1 MKEWSHDREKDKI
14 YESKYVNE
22 DPHGKKVNEAV
33 LKNFIRILDKQI
45 EFNKNG
51 EINAIPIVSYHRLDT
66 NKDFDTSPEL
76 FEQEMEYLYENDYNV
91 INLADLGY
99 DEDEERFYIK
109 NVNDNKNELH
119 SSRINQSNLK
129 AK

>member
-1 MKEWSHDREKDKI
+1 
-14 YESKYVNE
+14 
-22 DPHGKKVNEAV
+22 
-33 LKNFIRILDKQI
+33 
-45 EFNKNG
+45 
-51 EINAIPIVSYHRLDT
+51 
-66 NKDFDTSPEL
+66 
-76 FEQEMEYLYENDYNV
+76 MEYLYENDYNV

-109 NVNDNKNELH
+109 NVNDNRNELH

>member
-14 YESKYVNE
+14 YENKYLQKNE
-22 DPHGKKVNEAV
+22 DPHGETVNKAV
-33 LKNFIRILDKQI
+33 LERFIKILERQT
-45 EFNKNG
+45 EFNKDG

-76 FEQEMEYLYENDYNV
+76 FELEMKYLYENGYNV

-99 DEDEERFYIK
+99 DENKERFYIK
-109 NVNDNKNELH
+109 K
-119 SSRINQSNLK
+119 
-129 AK
+129 